1 MCVEYVIVNDK
12 DSDIGIV
19 EVIILLSLAVV
30 ILNSSV
36 KDKLWLLVRRY
47 LTFFH
52 FFLMLI

>member
-36 KDKLWLLVRRY
+36 KDKLWL
-47 LTFFH
+47 
-52 FFLMLI
+52 